1 MSFEIIGTKTVFSGW
16 NRLLL
21 VTART
26 QAGAVVTRSVEDHG
40 AAVAVLPYDPEAGT
54 ALLVRQV
61 RLPVE
66 LAGEPEAFLEVPA
79 GLMESDDA
87 PSCARR
93 EAMEECGLRLSE
105 LTAVGPVFPMPG
117 ISTERMHLFL
127 ARHSRADRVG
137 GGGGLVEEN
146 EEIEVVEVPL
156 ADLARLADAGA
167 LRDLKTLALV
177 QTLRLRE
184 PGLFNER

>member
-1 MSFEIIGTKTVFSGW
+1 VSFEIIGTKTVFSGW

-40 AAVAVLPYDPEAGT
+40 SAVAVLPYDPEART
-54 ALLVRQV
+54 ALLVRQI

-87 PSCARR
+87 PDCARR
-93 EAMEECGLRLSE
+93 EAMEECGLRLGE

-127 ARHSRADRVG
+127 ARYSGSDRVG
-137 GGGGLVEEN
+137 EGGGLVEEN
-146 EEIEVVEVPL
+146 EEIEVVEVAL
-156 ADLARLADAGA
+156 ADLARLVDAGA

-184 PGLFNER
+184 PGLFKT